1 MKLETVKLNQT
12 KPGIY
17 RLLRPL
23 QASVPCNS
31 EVGGQRMRHD
41 RICFPHLLLH
51 KASSKPTYWHELLMF
66 LRPRPKAQHVRVH
79 VRKLGWPELHGTELK
94 QKLSLII
101 SMIFSPV

>member
-31 EVGGQRMRHD
+31 EGG
-41 RICFPHLLLH
+41 
-51 KASSKPTYWHELLMF
+51 
-66 LRPRPKAQHVRVH
+66 
-79 VRKLGWPELHGTELK
+79 GTKNET
-94 QKLSLII
+94 
-101 SMIFSPV
+101 